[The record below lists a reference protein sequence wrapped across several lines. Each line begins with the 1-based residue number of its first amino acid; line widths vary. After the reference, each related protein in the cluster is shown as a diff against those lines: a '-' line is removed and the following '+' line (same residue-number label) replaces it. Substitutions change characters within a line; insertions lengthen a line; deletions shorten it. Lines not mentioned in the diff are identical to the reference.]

1 MKKSI
6 ILNLLL
12 IYFSLISCNR
22 ENKQNEKKSKIESEK
37 CAHIDVKKNQSPPP
51 LLNHILSTE
60 TITLK
65 SKNHDF
71 LLTVKLIADKN
82 VDIEGL
88 NQQIFKIDTKNKFRN
103 QEFYFALPT
112 KYNEYWNELKIY
124 KNKTVLNIGFENES
138 NIYYLYNI
146 SLHKLEESN
155 KGLIEI
161 KTGFKKQSKSK

>member
-1 MKKSI
+1 M
-6 ILNLLL
+6 
-12 IYFSLISCNR
+12 
-22 ENKQNEKKSKIESEK
+22 
-37 CAHIDVKKNQSPPP
+37 
-51 LLNHILSTE
+51 
-60 TITLK
+60 
-65 SKNHDF
+65 
-71 LLTVKLIADKN
+71 LTVKLIADKN